1 MEYQDR
7 VYGKFDI
14 DEPVILELIRSAAL
28 ERLKRI
34 DQGGYGPFWIRE
46 KNLRDYER
54 NRFTHSVGTYLLLR
68 KYGAP
73 LEEQIAGLIHDVSH
87 TAFSHCTEYV
97 LNVGNEYR
105 QNYQDSIHDRFVM
118 ESEIPAI
125 LARNGFDIDR
135 ILCDDNF
142 PLKEK
147 KLPDLCADRIDY
159 TLRDAMVFSE
169 LGAEGAR
176 YFLDKLEARE
186 GAWFF
191 RDEESAQR
199 FARLFFTM
207 NKTYYSDFASSRM
220 FCAVSGFLKHALDKG
235 YIVREDLETDDD
247 FVVGRATTHL
257 AEDEELR
264 LLFERMENRIGA
276 TNNPDD
282 YDMPLVCKSRVV
294 DPYFLDGGELRRLS
308 DAYPRWKE
316 VMAEEMKPK
325 KYFVKFER

>member
-14 DEPVILELIRSAAL
+14 DEPVILELMRSAAL

-46 KNLRDYER
+46 RDIKDYER

-73 LEEQIAGLIHDVSH
+73 IEEQIAGLIHDVSH

-105 QNYQDSIHDRFVM
+105 QNYQDSIHDRFVKG
-118 ESEIPAI
+118 SEIPAI
-125 LARNGFDIDR
+125 LSKWGFDQEY
-135 ILCDDNF
+135 ILDDGNF

-147 KLPDLCADRIDY
+147 SLPDLCADRIDY

-169 LGAEGAR
+169 LDEAGAKELLGRLA
-176 YFLDKLEARE
+176 AQG

-191 RDEESAQR
+191 LDKESAHR

-207 NKTYYSDFASSRM
+207 NKVYYSDFASSRM
-220 FCAVSGFLKHALDKG
+220 FCAVSGFLKHALDKE
-235 YIVREDLETDDD
+235 YIDREDLETDDD
-247 FVVGRATTHL
+247 YVVGKATAHL
-257 AEDEELR
+257 AEDEKLQ

-276 TNNPDD
+276 TDDPDD

-294 DPYFLDGGELRRLS
+294 DPQFLEDGALRRVS
-308 DAYPRWKE
+308 DAYPAWRE
-316 VMAEEMKPK
+316 VMEEEMKPK
-325 KYFVKFER
+325 RYFVKFER